1 MNLSQY
7 HFLRLI
13 SITVFLAFAFATP
26 ISAQEKSRKKV
37 GIALSGGGAK
47 GFAHIGAL
55 KVLEE
60 AGIPIDYIAGTSMGA
75 IIGGLYALG
84 YSASDLDSIAKTQ
97 DWNYLLTDNVYRE
110 NLSPYLKENA
120 NQYIVSL
127 PYELQLKQKSGKVSS
142 FRVVKAKT

>member
-1 MNLSQY
+1 MNSSQRN
-7 HFLRLI
+7 FLRLI
-13 SITVFLAFAFATP
+13 SITVFLAFTFATP

-84 YSASDLDSIAKTQ
+84 YSASAYR
-97 DWNYLLTDNVYRE
+97 DWEPDR
-110 NLSPYLKENA
+110 
-120 NQYIVSL
+120 
-127 PYELQLKQKSGKVSS
+127 KSTRLNSS
-142 FRVVKAKT
+142 HITRSRMPSSA